1 MTFFCR
7 QPSRLLYQ
15 FGAVRPQA
23 SARLAHHVR
32 TALPKTR
39 LGLYLR
45 SASNA
50 APSQTAYPRRLLIYR
65 APTLELA
72 TIGTIKLTGLGAFAM
87 ACLVIAPNVYFDESS
102 PVWMAPAVIAVSA
115 TLVPLFHVL
124 TRPSVANIFIDAPA
138 SARRSKEALI
148 SFAKRV
154 PLDTALEIQTLGL
167 LSVPRTKTLRVGEL
181 RVRPEGWGRLANLE
195 QVHAIDKT
203 SKIPKWARWSL
214 QRFYA
219 RPVASRWKNS
229 RAPEVWPL
237 VLEAITRNTVANMSK
252 KNMSPPVSAVPSA
265 RLQPP
270 PSVVR
275 PPHPAATI
283 MQKQVQKKVP
293 TVKAAPTG
301 RQNMRKK

>member
-1 MTFFCR
+1 
-7 QPSRLLYQ
+7 
-15 FGAVRPQA
+15 
-23 SARLAHHVR
+23 
-32 TALPKTR
+32 
-39 LGLYLR
+39 
-45 SASNA
+45 
-50 APSQTAYPRRLLIYR
+50 
-65 APTLELA
+65 
-72 TIGTIKLTGLGAFAM
+72 
-87 ACLVIAPNVYFDESS
+87 
-102 PVWMAPAVIAVSA
+102 
-115 TLVPLFHVL
+115 
-124 TRPSVANIFIDAPA
+124 
-138 SARRSKEALI
+138 
-148 SFAKRV
+148 
-154 PLDTALEIQTLGL
+154 
-167 LSVPRTKTLRVGEL
+167 L